1 VRVSPGLSG
10 VGQAEIDMFVRH
22 GGLFKLTQ
30 VQLLQVA
37 PPLAL
42 LTNFSLELFFVDL
55 KSNEENKVRIHMH
68 SKVQDLSLNTTL
80 CLVVEMQKSS

>member
-1 VRVSPGLSG
+1 MRVSPGLSG

-37 PPLAL
+37 PPRAL

-55 KSNEENKVRIHMH
+55 KSNEEQGECSHAFE
-68 SKVQDLSLNTTL
+68 SQYLSLNTTL